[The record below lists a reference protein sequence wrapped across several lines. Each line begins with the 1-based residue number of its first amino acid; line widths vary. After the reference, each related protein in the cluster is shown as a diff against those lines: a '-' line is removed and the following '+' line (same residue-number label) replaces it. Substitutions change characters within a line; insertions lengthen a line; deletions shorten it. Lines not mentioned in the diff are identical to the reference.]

1 MKTAAEYAAQAQ
13 RFAERAGVDY
23 VKLLAACDR
32 SRCDG
37 ANTALSLQRRANF
50 ANLVEAHDNACRAAL
65 AARAAR
71 AGGRESEGWRNLA
84 RFSAERAAWCA
95 GYVCAPQ

>member
-23 VKLLAACDR
+23 VRLLAACDR
-32 SRCDG
+32 ARCDG
-37 ANTALSLQRRANF
+37 ANTALSLRRRANL
-50 ANLVEAHDNACRAAL
+50 ANLVEARDNACS

-71 AGGRESEGWRNLA
+71 IARASDFGRKSWRIVA
-84 RFSAERAAWCA
+84 MRCAERAAWSA
-95 GYVCAPQ
+95 GYVCA